1 MLLMQLLVEHNNDVS
16 KKVMHVTLVLAAKRH
31 TKEGSSGLICESDF
45 PNKVLFVKVP
55 EKGQKFQ
62 LFNITCASC
71 KVGYIQYYH

>member
-1 MLLMQLLVEHNNDVS
+1 M
-16 KKVMHVTLVLAAKRH
+16 VMHVTLVLAAKRH

-62 LFNITCASC
+62 LFNITRTSH
-71 KVGYIQYYH
+71 YHIARSDTFSIII